1 MAIFAVHKSVWNKLS
16 VNDRKSVSLLDPWL
30 TLGVPAEYVDGTR
43 RWLVFSDHRFT
54 HEMVGRLG
62 VVFADPRKAGRT
74 RPELDVDTQDV
85 GVDVDATLEAVLR
98 AQGAPQSV
106 RMGMEDSW
114 EAVNEVWAF

>member
-1 MAIFAVHKSVWNKLS
+1 MAVFAVHKSVWNKLS
-16 VNDRKSVSLLDPWL
+16 VNDRKSVSHLDPWL

-54 HEMVGRLG
+54 VEMVGRLG
-62 VVFADPRKAGRT
+62 VVFADPSKAGRT
-74 RPELDVDTQDV
+74 RPELDVDVRHVEVSLLDE
-85 GVDVDATLEAVLR
+85 TLEAVLR

-114 EAVNEVWAF
+114 EAVNEV